1 MSNDILK
8 DSSQAGTSTCF
19 VLLSAYYWSRAPTCV
34 QRLAK
39 RERKCAKCTA
49 ATLETCSLYYIYVSY
64 IIYIIY
70 MIYFN
75 IISFY
80 VILYYII
87 IFYYIILYYILLY
100 YIILSFIILYSIYSA
115 FLIYFVPYIF
125 VYNIYINNDSVVSPW
140 NAFRKWL
147 LHESPPAYK
156 ELLPAIVFPDLA
168 VPEFMWVRGVSP
180 FCVACLVAFS
190 DQTLPHY
197 FSIRN
202 HHHQQQSFGCLE
214 AT

>member
-87 IFYYIILYYILLY
+87 IFYYIIFYYIILYYLLLY
-100 YIILSFIILYSIYSA
+100 YIVYTARFWFILYHIY
-115 FLIYFVPYIF
+115 LYIT
-125 VYNIYINNDSVVSPW
+125 YTLTTTVS
-140 NAFRKWL
+140 
-147 LHESPPAYK
+147 
-156 ELLPAIVFPDLA
+156 
-168 VPEFMWVRGVSP
+168 WVRGTP
-180 FCVACLVAFS
+180 FGSGCCMKAR
-190 DQTLPHY
+190 LPTKN
-197 FSIRN
+197 FC
-202 HHHQQQSFGCLE
+202 QQSFSQIWLFQNLCESEGSHRFALL
-214 AT
+214 A